1 MKKNDFDNLATS
13 IKQAGKIK
21 QGTVKASRVTKY
33 EIPDIKVIRRNLH
46 VTQMEFAHMIGVSV
60 GTLRNWEQG
69 RREPEG
75 PAKVLF
81 TVAKAKPEMLLEVL
95 HAS

>member
-1 MKKNDFDNLATS
+1 MKKNDFDNLVMS

-21 QGTVKASRVTKY
+21 KGKMKAGRITKF
-33 EIPDIKVIRRNLH
+33 ETPDIKLIRKNLH
-46 VTQMEFAHMIGVSV
+46 VTQIEFAHMIGVSV

-75 PAKVLF
+75 PAKALL
-81 TVAKAKPEMLLEVL
+81 TVAKVKPEVLLEVL

>member
-1 MKKNDFDNLATS
+1 MNKNDFNNLVES

-21 QGTVKASRVTKY
+21 NGQMKASRITEYKT
-33 EIPDIKVIRRNLH
+33 PDIKAIRRNLH
-46 VTQMEFAHMIGVSV
+46 VTQIEFAHMIGVSI

-75 PAKVLF
+75 PAKALLRIAAVKPQA
-81 TVAKAKPEMLLEVL
+81 VAEAL
-95 HAS
+95 HS

>member
-1 MKKNDFDNLATS
+1 MKKSDFDNLVVS

-21 QGTVKASRVTKY
+21 KSKMKASRVTKLDV
-33 EIPDIKVIRRNLH
+33 PDIKLIRKKLR
-46 VTQMEFAHMIGVSV
+46 VTQEEFAHMIGVSV

-75 PAKVLF
+75 PAKALL
-81 TVAKAKPEMLLEVL
+81 TVAKAKPEVLLEVL
-95 HAS
+95 HGA

>member
-1 MKKNDFDNLATS
+1 MKENDFENLVAS

-21 QGTVKASRVTKY
+21 HGKMKASRITRF
-33 EIPDIKVIRRNLH
+33 ETPDIKVIRRNLH

-60 GTLRNWEQG
+60 GALRNWEQG

-75 PAKVLF
+75 PAKALL
-81 TVAKAKPEMLLEVL
+81 TVAKAKPEVLLEVL

>member
-1 MKKNDFDNLATS
+1 MNKNDFDNLVES

-21 QGTVKASRVTKY
+21 KDQMKASRITEYKT
-33 EIPDIKVIRRNLH
+33 PNIKAIRRNLR
-46 VTQMEFAHMIGVSV
+46 VTQIEFAHMIGVSV

-75 PAKVLF
+75 PAKALLRIAAVKPKA
-81 TVAKAKPEMLLEVL
+81 VAEAL
-95 HAS
+95 HS

>member
-1 MKKNDFDNLATS
+1 MKKNDFDNLVMS
-13 IKQAGKIK
+13 VKQAGKIK
-21 QGTVKASRVTKY
+21 KGKMKASRVTEYKM
-33 EIPDIKVIRRNLH
+33 PNIKGIRRNLH

-69 RREPEG
+69 RRTPEG
-75 PAKVLF
+75 PAKALL
-81 TVAKAKPEMLLEVL
+81 TVAKAKPEVLLEVL

>member
-1 MKKNDFDNLATS
+1 MKKNDFDNLVTS

-21 QGTVKASRVTKY
+21 KGKMKASRVTEY
-33 EIPDIKVIRRNLH
+33 AMPDIKAIRSNLH

-69 RREPEG
+69 RRTPEG
-75 PAKVLF
+75 PAKALL
-81 TVAKAKPEMLLEVL
+81 TVAQAKPEMLLEVL

>member
-1 MKKNDFDNLATS
+1 MNKNDFSNLVES

-21 QGTVKASRVTKY
+21 KGKMKASRVTEYKT
-33 EIPDIKVIRRNLH
+33 PDIKAIRRNLH
-46 VTQMEFAHMIGVSV
+46 VTQLEFAHMIGVSI

-75 PAKVLF
+75 PAKALLRIAAVKPQA
-81 TVAKAKPEMLLEVL
+81 VAEAL
-95 HAS
+95 HG

>member
-1 MKKNDFDNLATS
+1 MKKNDFDNLVTS
-13 IKQAGKIK
+13 IKQAGRIK
-21 QGTVKASRVTKY
+21 QDTMKASRVTKY
-33 EIPDIKVIRRNLH
+33 EIPDIKVIRSNLH

-75 PAKVLF
+75 PAKVLL

>member
-1 MKKNDFDNLATS
+1 MKKHDFDNLVTS
-13 IKQAGKIK
+13 IRQAGKIK
-21 QGTVKASRVTKY
+21 QGTMKASRVTKY
-33 EIPDIKVIRRNLH
+33 EMPDIKIIRSNLH

-75 PAKVLF
+75 PATALL